1 MIELLIYLANNLK
14 PEQLLE
20 VADII
25 SQNPQMIDSQA
36 FMEIVNSV
44 EGMEI
49 QEINKSQYDEME
61 KRMKEIDQIKYNSQ
75 LYQLLKDNNIGLN
88 QWK

>member
-1 MIELLIYLANNLK
+1 MIELLKYLANNLE

-20 VADII
+20 VAHII

-49 QEINKSQYDEME
+49 EEINKSQYDEMR
-61 KRMKEIDQIKYNSQ
+61 KRMEEIDQISYNST
-75 LYQLLKDNNIGLN
+75 LYKLLKDNDISLN
-88 QWK
+88 

>member
-20 VADII
+20 VAHII
-25 SQNPQMIDSQA
+25 SQNPQMIDSKA

-49 QEINKSQYDEME
+49 EEISKSQYDELA
-61 KRMKEIDQIKYNSQ
+61 KRMRDIDEINSNSQ
-75 LYQLLKDNNIGLN
+75 LYKLLKDNNISLN
-88 QWK
+88 

>member
-20 VADII
+20 VAHII
-25 SQNPQMIDSQA
+25 SRNPQMIDSEA

-49 QEINKSQYDEME
+49 EEINKSQYDEMR
-61 KRMKEIDQIKYNSQ
+61 KRMKEIDQISYNST
-75 LYQLLKDNNIGLN
+75 LYKLLKDNDISLN
-88 QWK
+88 

>member
-20 VADII
+20 VAHII
-25 SQNPQMIDSQA
+25 SQNPQMIDSKA

-49 QEINKSQYDEME
+49 EEISKSQYDELA
-61 KRMKEIDQIKYNSQ
+61 KRMKI
-75 LYQLLKDNNIGLN
+75 
-88 QWK
+88 

>member
-20 VADII
+20 VAHII

-49 QEINKSQYDEME
+49 KEINKSQYDELA
-61 KRMKEIDQIKYNSQ
+61 KRMRDIDEINSNSQ
-75 LYQLLKDNNIGLN
+75 LYKLLKDNNISLN
-88 QWK
+88 

>member
-1 MIELLIYLANNLK
+1 MIELLKYLANNLQ

-20 VADII
+20 VAHII

-36 FMEIVNSV
+36 FIEIVNSV

-49 QEINKSQYDEME
+49 EQIDKSQYDELAKKMQNAD
-61 KRMKEIDQIKYNSQ
+61 EIRAKSEMYKI
-75 LYQLLKDNNIGLN
+75 LKDNNISLN
-88 QWK
+88 